1 LEVNGKIVII
11 VAPSGT
17 GKSTLISRLKDEFSS
32 LHESVSYTTRK
43 RRPQEVHGVHYF
55 FINKDEFL
63 IKKDRDEFLEWAL
76 VHQDYKGTSKEFVES
91 KIIEGKNL
99 LFDLDVQGADSFK
112 KHFGNRAEVIFIE
125 PPSLEELEVR
135 LRSRNTESDEVIL
148 LRLENAGKELLRK
161 NDYDYCIK
169 NDDLEKAFSDLKNT
183 VKEILGG

>member
-1 LEVNGKIVII
+1 
-11 VAPSGT
+11 
-17 GKSTLISRLKDEFSS
+17 
-32 LHESVSYTTRK
+32 
-43 RRPQEVHGVHYF
+43 
-55 FINKDEFL
+55 
-63 IKKDRDEFLEWAL
+63 
-76 VHQDYKGTSKEFVES
+76 
-91 KIIEGKNL
+91 
-99 LFDLDVQGADSFK
+99 QGADSFK

>member
-1 LEVNGKIVII
+1 MEVNGKIIII

-17 GKSTLISRLKDEFSS
+17 GKSTLISRLKEDFPS

-43 RRPQEVHGVHYF
+43 RRPKEIHGVHYF

-63 IKKDRDEFLEWAL
+63 IKKDQNEFLEWAL

-91 KIIEGKNL
+91 KVSEGKSL

-112 KHFGNRAEVIFIE
+112 KYFRSNAIVIFIE
-125 PPSLEELEVR
+125 PPSLKELEVR
-135 LRSRNTESDEVIL
+135 LRSRGTESDDVIL
-148 LRLENAGKELLRK
+148 LRLENARKELSRK

-169 NDDLEKAFSDLKNT
+169 NDELEKAYRDLNLIVT
-183 VKEILGG
+183 EILGD